1 MLMQPRPRAETS
13 RLLFPSVRFCI
24 VFPFSY
30 PRVASL
36 IVVARASE
44 LTIANVLAPIGARA
58 ALVDLPHRDVR
69 HEAVRRCAVPV
80 PFAGRRVNH
89 IAWTDLDDFTA
100 AGLHQA
106 AALSHVQ
113 RLAAWMSVPCGAS
126 ARCEAHDVDAHA
138 GVVFAPRDDVVPDVA
153 GERLRRTFD
162 GG

>member
-44 LTIANVLAPIGARA
+44 LTIANVLTPIGARA

-100 AGLHQA
+100 TGLHQA
-106 AALSHVQ
+106 AALRHVQ
-113 RLAAWMSVPCGAS
+113 RLAARMSVPGGAS
-126 ARCEAHDVDAHA
+126 TRREPAASNALASVRPASSSVSAGARRAAELQRC
-138 GVVFAPRDDVVPDVA
+138 
-153 GERLRRTFD
+153 
-162 GG
+162 